1 MHRFFVA
8 ALILGRQVQVR
19 RHSSSWT
26 GCRSSRSRWACT

>member
-19 RHSSSWT
+19 RHSLRERAVARA
-26 GCRSSRSRWACT
+26 GADERAL